1 MPLTMRPTGLGSGID
16 KDRPGY
22 AVCTG
27 EWEVGRIYQTRGGP
41 GSAGYAFG
49 ICAWAA
55 LIAITLA
62 TAASTSLFIV
72 VLVSFCSP
80 RRAVDVCWSLC
91 PPCGTCYSAPNI
103 CSSGPHAAFLIRVAS
118 LDTGGFAMAGLP

>member
-1 MPLTMRPTGLGSGID
+1 MRPTGLGSGID

-22 AVCTG
+22 TVCTG
-27 EWEVGRIYQTRGGP
+27 EWEVGSIYQTRGGP

-62 TAASTSLFIV
+62 TAASTSIFIV
-72 VLVSFCSP
+72 VLVSICSP
-80 RRAVDVCWSLC
+80 RRAVMPV
-91 PPCGTCYSAPNI
+91 GRFAPRAGLVTLRQTFVRRRHRATFRTGAE
-103 CSSGPHAAFLIRVAS
+103 CSSKK
-118 LDTGGFAMAGLP
+118 